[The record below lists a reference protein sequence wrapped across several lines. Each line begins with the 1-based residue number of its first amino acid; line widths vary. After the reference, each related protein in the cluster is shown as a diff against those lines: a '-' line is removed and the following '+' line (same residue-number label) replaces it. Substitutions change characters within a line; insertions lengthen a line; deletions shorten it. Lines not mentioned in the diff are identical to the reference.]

1 MSTHYGGR
9 IYRNVAEITGPSGF
23 YNVKTS
29 LGTVVVYVNQSY
41 DGGGWV
47 LVLANRSGTGGMN
60 NLSYYNA
67 VNKST
72 YRTSSTVT
80 SAPRGIGLADFNCW
94 VGTKYWQEL
103 AGRVTSGKITVVQ
116 YVVGTNGVGL
126 HESHT
131 KRYRWNFNFSN
142 QTDSY
147 GTSSYTMTNVTG
159 VSDETSTGSPGF
171 FNYHAANGY
180 PLTTSDNYGHWNGC
194 ATYYNNNPWWY
205 GGCWSGNY
213 FAGGGYADA
222 PYWDSSGGDY
232 HQYGAVYIK

>member
-1 MSTHYGGR
+1 MGTHYGGKV
-9 IYRNVAEITGPSGF
+9 YRNVSEITGPSGF

-29 LGTVVVYVNQSY
+29 QGTVVVYVNQSY

-47 LVLANRSGTGGMN
+47 LVLANRQSTGGMN
-60 NLSYYNA
+60 NLSYHSA

-94 VGTKYWQEL
+94 VGTSYWQEL
-103 AGRVTSGKITVVQ
+103 TGRVTAGKVTVVQ
-116 YVVGTNGVGL
+116 YVSGTNGTALNG
-126 HESHT
+126 SHT
-131 KRYRWNFNFSN
+131 KRYRWRFNNFTTTYAFS
-142 QTDSY
+142 
-147 GTSSYTMTNVTG
+147 GAEG

-171 FNYHAANGY
+171 YSYHAANSFN
-180 PLTTSDNYGHWNGC
+180 LTTFDNANGNGC
-194 ATYYNNNPWWY
+194 GCGTEYNNNPFWY
-205 GGCWSGNY
+205 GCCWSGNY
-213 FAGGGYADA
+213 FGGGSYADA